1 MVYYQK
7 VYRFTFL
14 LPFMKLEFTI
24 DKKYDK
30 RMAKDFGFSN
40 EVFKKIDATYK
51 TSLPF
56 LELTKDLYQKSWNG
70 INKEFSDYIE
80 KETGYKWFYPK
91 YECVVSVIH
100 PGISNFGTSPKIV
113 RHWKENSYYM
123 RRITA
128 HELILSH
135 YFEIYKRYYKDEG
148 LKDGQVWAL
157 AEIAA
162 FALTSLTKDVK
173 KWWPWNTE
181 YYTNHNYPQIVE
193 IQNKLKTI
201 FLKKKNFDEYI
212 KEGIKLI
219 RKYPDMSPAQKAK

>member
-1 MVYYQK
+1 
-7 VYRFTFL
+7 
-14 LPFMKLEFTI
+14 MKLKFII

-30 RMAKDFGFSN
+30 KIAKEFNFSI
-40 EVFKKIDATYK
+40 EILKKIDLQYK

-56 LELTKDLYQKSWNG
+56 LKLSKNLYQKSWDK
-70 INKEFSDYIE
+70 INKDFSDYIE
-80 KETGYKWFYPK
+80 KRTGYKWFYPK

-100 PGISNFGTSPKIV
+100 PGISNWGTAPKIV
-113 RHWKENSYYM
+113 RHWRENHYSM

-135 YFEIYKRYYKDEG
+135 YFEIYKRNYSKEG

-162 FALTSLTKDVK
+162 FALTSLTKEVK

-181 YYTNHNYPQIVE
+181 YYTTHNYPHIVKL
-193 IQNKLKTI
+193 QNQLKPI
-201 FLKKKNFDEYI
+201 FLKSKSFDDYI
-212 KEGIKLI
+212 KQGIKLVK
-219 RKYPDMSPAQKAK
+219 KYPNMGPA